1 MKLTIISG
9 LSGSG
14 KSIVLQAMEDFG
26 YYCIDN
32 LPLGLLSDF
41 ATQARIILHQG
52 GASSEEVNRALDY
65 VAVGIDARNIVGGL
79 QHFPE
84 IIAEL
89 KSEGIACEVCFLD
102 ADDSTLLKRF
112 SETRRKHPLT
122 QTDVSLAEALQIER
136 KLLKV
141 ISENADLYIDTT
153 HTNVHELRTIV
164 QERIIGR
171 RDESTMS
178 LLFLSFG
185 FKHGTPVDTDFIFD
199 VRCLPNPHWE
209 IALRPM
215 TGLEQP
221 VVEFLQQKPLVE
233 QMFKQLKEFIEYWV
247 PHFEAENRSYLTVA
261 IGCTGGRHRSVYL
274 VHRLM
279 EYFKKH
285 RDNVLVR
292 HRELSE

>member
-32 LPLGLLSDF
+32 LPLGLLADF
-41 ATQARIILHQG
+41 ATQARIILRQG
-52 GASSEEVNRALDY
+52 GASSEEVNKALSH
-65 VAVGIDARNIVGGL
+65 VAVGIDARNLVGGL

-84 IIAEL
+84 IIADL
-89 KSEGIACEVCFLD
+89 KSEGIACEVVFLD
-102 ADDSTLLKRF
+102 SDDSELLKRF

-122 QTDVSLAEALQIER
+122 RPDVSLAEALQVER
-136 KLLKV
+136 ELLKV
-141 ISENADLYIDTT
+141 ISEGADLHIDTT
-153 HTNVHELRTIV
+153 HINVHELRSVV
-164 QERIIGR
+164 QERIVGR
-171 RDESTMS
+171 PDDSSMS

-185 FKHGTPVDTDFIFD
+185 FKHGAPVDTDFIFD

-215 TGLEQP
+215 TGLDQP
-221 VVEFLQQKPLVE
+221 VIDFLKQQSLVE
-233 QMFKQLKEFIEYWV
+233 QMFDQVKNFVEYWS
-247 PHFEAENRSYLTVA
+247 PHFEAENRSYLNIA

-274 VHRLM
+274 AQRLM
-279 EYFKKH
+279 EYFQVK

-292 HRELSE
+292 HRELS

>member
-32 LPLGLLSDF
+32 LPLGLLSEF
-41 ATQARIILHQG
+41 AMQARIILRQG
-52 GASSEEVNRALDY
+52 GASSEEVNKALSH

-84 IIAEL
+84 IIADL
-89 KSEGIACEVCFLD
+89 KSEGVTCEVVFLD
-102 ADDSTLLKRF
+102 ADDTELLKRF

-122 QTDVSLAEALQIER
+122 RSDVSLAEALKIER
-136 KLLKV
+136 ELLKV
-141 ISENADLYIDTT
+141 ISEGADLHIDTT
-153 HTNVHELRTIV
+153 HTNLHELRTVV
-164 QERIIGR
+164 QERIVGKP
-171 RDESTMS
+171 DKSTMS

-185 FKHGTPVDTDFIFD
+185 FKNGIPVDTDFIFD

-209 IALRPM
+209 TALRPM

-221 VVEFLQQKPLVE
+221 VINFLKKQKLVE
-233 QMFKQLKEFIEYWV
+233 QMFDQVKNFVEYWA
-247 PHFEAENRSYLTVA
+247 PHFEAENRSYLNVA

-274 VHRLM
+274 AQRITDC
-279 EYFKKH
+279 FQAK

-292 HRELSE
+292 HRDLS

>member
-32 LPLGLLSDF
+32 LPLGLLSEF
-41 ATQARIILHQG
+41 AMQARIILRQG
-52 GASSEEVNRALDY
+52 GASSEEVNKALSH

-84 IIAEL
+84 IIADL
-89 KSEGIACEVCFLD
+89 KSEGIACEVVFLD
-102 ADDSTLLKRF
+102 ADDSELLKRF

-122 QTDVSLAEALQIER
+122 RSDVSLTEALQIER
-136 KLLKV
+136 KLLKF
-141 ISENADLYIDTT
+141 ISEGADLYIDTT
-153 HTNVHELRTIV
+153 LINVHELRTVV
-164 QERIIGR
+164 QERIVGR
-171 RDESTMS
+171 SNESSMS

-185 FKHGTPVDTDFIFD
+185 FKYGVPVDTDFIFD

-209 IALRPM
+209 AALRPM
-215 TGLEQP
+215 TGMDQP
-221 VVEFLQQKPLVE
+221 VAHFLKQQPLVE
-233 QMFKQLKEFIEYWV
+233 QMFDQVKSFVEYWA
-247 PHFEAENRSYLTVA
+247 PHFEAENRSYLNIA

-274 VHRLM
+274 AQRM
-279 EYFKKH
+279 TEYFKEQ
-285 RDNVLVR
+285 RDHVLVR
-292 HRELSE
+292 HRELS